1 MNKLKAYTGR
11 DQLHGMLKFL
21 RGKLSNAFTKTNRL
35 VLVRHGESEFNLKN
49 LFCGWHDTP
58 LSEAGLEQSRSIAAA
73 KLIEAKLDFDK
84 VYCSALVRSRQS
96 ADVIL
101 AEMKCSFLPVVLDW
115 RLNERHYGNLTGANK
130 RQVANVYGEDQV
142 QAWRRS
148 YDEAPPPIEPSNNY
162 YYEILNNL
170 AFKDIPVGQFP
181 FSESVGQCVDRV
193 QPIWEQIN
201 AEILNGKR
209 VLIVAHGTVARA
221 LVKHIEDLSN
231 DEILKVN
238 VPNCVPIVY
247 EFNLKT
253 GQLIGDSKFLG
264 DAKYI
269 EQMKQKVAMIG
280 D

>member
-1 MNKLKAYTGR
+1 
-11 DQLHGMLKFL
+11 MLKFL
-21 RGKLSNAFTKTNRL
+21 RGKLSCAFTKTNRL
-35 VLVRHGESEFNLKN
+35 VIVRHGESEFNLKN

-58 LSEAGLEQSRSIAAA
+58 LSEGGLQQSRSIAAA
-73 KLIEAKLDFDK
+73 KLVEAKFEFDK
-84 VYCSALVRSRQS
+84 VYCSALGRSRQS

-115 RLNERHYGNLTGANK
+115 RLNERHYGNLTGSNK
-130 RQVANVYGEDQV
+130 RQVANVYGEEQV

-148 YDEAPPPIEPSNNY
+148 YNEKPPPIEPANIY

-170 AFKDIPVGQFP
+170 AFKNVPVGHFP
-181 FSESVGQCVDRV
+181 LTESVHMCVDRV
-193 QPIWEQIN
+193 KPIWKEIRQ
-201 AEILNGKR
+201 EILMGKR
-209 VLIVAHGTVARA
+209 LLIVAHGTVARA
-221 LVKHIEDLSN
+221 LVKHIEGLSN
-231 DEILKVN
+231 NEILKVN

-253 GQLIGDSKFLG
+253 GELIGSSNFLG

-269 EQMKQKVAMIG
+269 EDMKKKVALIG